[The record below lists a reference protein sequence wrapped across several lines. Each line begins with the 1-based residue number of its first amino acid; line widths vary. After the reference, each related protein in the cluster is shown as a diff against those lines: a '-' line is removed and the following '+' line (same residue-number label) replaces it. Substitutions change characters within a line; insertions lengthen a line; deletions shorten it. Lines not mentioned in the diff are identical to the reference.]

1 MSIGKL
7 MKIIEVVTNGGTVIV
22 DKSTN
27 EFTSFDEITEY
38 TDIEDI
44 MKYSIIGGC
53 CFYIKDGNKPLYELE
68 EIG

>member
-1 MSIGKL
+1 MTIRKL

-44 MKYSIIGGC
+44 IKYSITGGYD
-53 CFYIKDGNKPLYELE
+53 FYIKDGDKPFYKLE
-68 EIG
+68 EIN

>member
-1 MSIGKL
+1 MTIRKF

-38 TDIEDI
+38 SDIEDI
-44 MKYSIIGGC
+44 IKYSMSGGRG
-53 CFYIKDGNKPLYELE
+53 FYIKDKDKPLYDLE
-68 EIG
+68 EID

>member
-1 MSIGKL
+1 MTIKQFG
-7 MKIIEVVTNGGTVIV
+7 KIIEVVTNGGTVIV

-44 MKYSIIGGC
+44 IKYSISGGYD
-53 CFYIKDGNKPLYELE
+53 FYIKDRDKPLYDLE
-68 EIG
+68 EIR

>member
-1 MSIGKL
+1 MTIRKL

-38 TDIEDI
+38 SDIEDI
-44 MKYSIIGGC
+44 IKYSISGSC
-53 CFYIKDGNKPLYELE
+53 SFYIKDGDKPWYNLE
-68 EIG
+68 EIE